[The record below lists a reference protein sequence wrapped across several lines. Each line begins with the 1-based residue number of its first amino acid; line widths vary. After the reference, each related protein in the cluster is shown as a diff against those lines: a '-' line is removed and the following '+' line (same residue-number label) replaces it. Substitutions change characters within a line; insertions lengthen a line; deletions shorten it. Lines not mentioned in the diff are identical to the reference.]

1 MNRCFCIACNLQI
14 EMLRRRRYPRHAQAR
29 FLTVKDLGQLTA
41 VCQHAHTL
49 VGVKQLWEQSEIG
62 TQLLTAAQTLLAKY
76 SEASDEEYGL
86 LEKDTAVVIS
96 GLVSAAQHNGK
107 HGKVLD
113 YTQEGRYV
121 VQLDSD
127 GDARDGSVGEQLLV
141 TPSCLLE
148 GMDTEQLSDRALDE
162 EAGGVAKSDDTI

>member
-1 MNRCFCIACNLQI
+1 M
-14 EMLRRRRYPRHAQAR
+14 
-29 FLTVKDLGQLTA
+29 
-41 VCQHAHTL
+41 
-49 VGVKQLWEQSEIG
+49 KQLWEQSEIG

-76 SEASDEEYGL
+76 SEASEEEYGL
-86 LEKDTAVVIS
+86 LEQDTAVVIS

-148 GMDTEQLSDRALDE
+148 GMDTEPLSDRALDE
-162 EAGGVAKSDDTI
+162 EAGGAAKSDDTI